1 MSRNLVTQEG
11 YNNFFQLLSELKT
24 TERRK
29 VSSEIEVAREHGD
42 ISENAEYTYA
52 KEKQALLEAKIA
64 KMEEFLSNSE
74 VITKNMISK
83 DGRIVFGSWV
93 RLLNQDT
100 DEERKYQIV
109 GEVESNV
116 SEGRLNYKTPFARE
130 ILGKRAG
137 DEIEFVTPK
146 GDEQYWEVLDVRYD

>member
-1 MSRNLVTQEG
+1 
-11 YNNFFQLLSELKT
+11 
-24 TERRK
+24 
-29 VSSEIEVAREHGD
+29 
-42 ISENAEYTYA
+42 
-52 KEKQALLEAKIA
+52 
-64 KMEEFLSNSE
+64 MEEFLSNSE